1 MFKVLLRDVKTSTRL
16 LRTVMNQSR
25 MAINMFNVR
34 LRYVKTSTRL
44 LHRKHNL
51 KCLVQL
57 LGLLDDVQGHRYH
70 GVFK

>member
-44 LHRKHNL
+44 LHRNNL
-51 KCLVQL
+51 KCLVLL